1 MKTKA
6 IIFDLDGVLT
16 DSAKYHYLA
25 WKTLSEELGLTFN
38 KEINERLKGVSRMD
52 SFQIILEVNHAED
65 RFSVQE
71 KEKLIEKKNRIYV
84 DYIKTMPPDDILPG
98 ILPFIGHAKK
108 AGLKLAVA
116 SVSKNAGAL
125 LSALGIADQFD
136 YIADAAKIKKSKP
149 DPEIFLDCAQGL
161 RVEPEN
167 CVGIEDAQ
175 AGIEAIK
182 AAGMQAIGIHVTI
195 TSQEPDIHLQSTEE
209 LDFEQMIR

>member
-1 MKTKA
+1 MNQRNYQKE
-6 IIFDLDGVLT
+6 LDRTLETIQREDRVPRLLLHCCCAPCSSYVLE
-16 DSAKYHYLA
+16 YL
-25 WKTLSEELGLTFN
+25 
-38 KEINERLKGVSRMD
+38 SRY
-52 SFQIILEVNHAED
+52 FQITVLYYNPNIYPPSEYEMRVE
-65 RFSVQE
+65 E
-71 KEKLIEKKNRIYV
+71 EEKLIEKKNRIYV
-84 DYIKTMPPDDILPG
+84 DYIKTMTPDDILPG

>member
-84 DYIKTMPPDDILPG
+84 DYIKTMTPDDILPG

-195 TSQEPDIHLQSTEE
+195 TSQEPDIHLPSTEE

>member
-84 DYIKTMPPDDILPG
+84 DYIKTMTPDDILPG
-98 ILPFIGHAKK
+98 ILPFIGHANK

-125 LSALGIADQFD
+125 LSAL
-136 YIADAAKIKKSKP
+136 
-149 DPEIFLDCAQGL
+149 
-161 RVEPEN
+161 
-167 CVGIEDAQ
+167 
-175 AGIEAIK
+175 
-182 AAGMQAIGIHVTI
+182 
-195 TSQEPDIHLQSTEE
+195 
-209 LDFEQMIR
+209 

>member
-1 MKTKA
+1 M
-6 IIFDLDGVLT
+6 T

-84 DYIKTMPPDDILPG
+84 DYIKTMTPDDILPG

>member
-38 KEINERLKGVSRMD
+38 KEINERLNGVSRMD

-84 DYIKTMPPDDILPG
+84 DYIKTMTPDDILPG

>member
-84 DYIKTMPPDDILPG
+84 DYIKTMTPDDILPG

-116 SVSKNAGAL
+116 SVSKNAAAL

>member
-84 DYIKTMPPDDILPG
+84 DYIKTMTPDDILPG

>member
-25 WKTLSEELGLTFN
+25 WKALSEELGLTFN

-52 SFQIILEVNHAED
+52 SFQIILEVNHAAD

-71 KEKLIEKKNRIYV
+71 KEKLIEKKNQIYV
-84 DYIKTMPPDDILPG
+84 DYIKTMTPADILPG

-195 TSQEPDIHLQSTEE
+195 TSKEPDIHLQSTEE

>member
-25 WKTLSEELGLTFN
+25 WKALSEELGLTFN

-52 SFQIILEVNHAED
+52 SFQIILEVNHAAD

-71 KEKLIEKKNRIYV
+71 KEKLIEKKNQIYV
-84 DYIKTMPPDDILPG
+84 DYIKTMTPADILPG
-98 ILPFIGHAKK
+98 ILPFIDHAKK

-195 TSQEPDIHLQSTEE
+195 TSKEPDIHLQSTEE